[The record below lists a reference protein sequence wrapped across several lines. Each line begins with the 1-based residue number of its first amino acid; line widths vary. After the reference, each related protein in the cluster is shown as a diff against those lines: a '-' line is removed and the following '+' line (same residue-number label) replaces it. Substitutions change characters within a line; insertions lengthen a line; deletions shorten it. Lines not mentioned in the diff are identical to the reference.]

1 MYSRIAGI
9 IACPSC
15 AGELQLGEQ
24 QVVCSG
30 CGNKYPVIEGTPILT
45 PNPNADPRTYLC
57 EVVSRHPYAP
67 GSLALIE
74 KHRNGL
80 LLDLGAGGKDARF
93 DNVIQLDIFKFMCTD
108 IVASADALPFKD
120 GVFDGV
126 ISQAVF
132 EHLKYPDSV
141 VKEIWRVCKP
151 GAEIKIDTAFLQPEH
166 GYPDHYF
173 NATQS
178 GLRHW
183 FRDFDFKWE
192 GVEDYQHPMH
202 SLSWFLGSYID
213 GLPGNLRDVLR
224 STSVGDLLEGILAYG
239 DGRNISPALIEAL
252 TGIDAAKRRELAAG
266 VSVLVEKNPDKIPS
280 GAGGGVGFSVLTL
293 ESRVS
298 ELKEEL
304 DVLKPLYLEQQH
316 MLAVKRM
323 VVESVDQELYWISKE
338 LGEAK
343 ARIAVQN
350 GDIEV
355 FQRDQRMFETEI
367 DRLREQV
374 AERDVR
380 IQGKEGQLSEQHK
393 SIVSLSWELQR
404 ANGELQ
410 HTSEELQRH
419 RAQLKNNVTEL
430 DAIRSDLHKANLEL
444 LAGRAELQATHAEL
458 ERVRLELH
466 YARKPHRIAARI
478 VGVVPGLKPLL
489 RFVLR
494 KLGVL
499 QTPPSPK

>member
-9 IACPSC
+9 IACPAC
-15 AGELQLGEQ
+15 AGELLLGEQ
-24 QVVCSG
+24 QVLCAD

-57 EVVSRHPYAP
+57 EVASRHPYAP

-74 KHRNGL
+74 KHHDGL

-132 EHLKYPDSV
+132 EHLKYPDAV

-183 FRDFDFKWE
+183 FRDFDLKWE

-202 SLSWFLGSYID
+202 SLSWFLGSYVD
-213 GLPGNLRDVLR
+213 GLPGNLREVLR
-224 STSVGDLLEGILAYG
+224 ATAVGDLLDGILAYG
-239 DGRNISPALIEAL
+239 EGRNTAPALIEAL

-266 VSVLVEKNPDKIPS
+266 VSVLVEKNPEKVPA
-280 GAGGGVGFSVLTL
+280 GAAGSVGFGVLTL
-293 ESRVS
+293 ESRVA

-304 DVLKPLYLEQQH
+304 GVLKPLYLEQQH
-316 MLAVKRM
+316 LLAVKRM

-338 LGEAK
+338 LGA
-343 ARIAVQN
+343 AN
-350 GDIEV
+350 GRVAELNGHVEI
-355 FQRDQRMFETEI
+355 FQRDKLMFETEI
-367 DRLREQV
+367 DRLRV
-374 AERDVR
+374 
-380 IQGKEGQLSEQHK
+380 QLSEREQRLAEKDRQFTEQHE
-393 SIVSLSWELQR
+393 SIVSLSTQVVSLSTQLHHAHR
-404 ANGELQ
+404 L
-410 HTSEELQRH
+410 H
-419 RAQLKNNVTEL
+419 RA
-430 DAIRSDLHKANLEL
+430 
-444 LAGRAELQATHAEL
+444 G
-458 ERVRLELH
+458 
-466 YARKPHRIAARI
+466 ARI
-478 VGVVPGLKPLL
+478 LGVIPGLRPLV
-489 RFVLR
+489 RFTLR
-494 KLGVL
+494 KLGFL
-499 QTPPSPK
+499 QAPPSK

>member
-1 MYSRIAGI
+1 MFIRAGSTGTELFIEPLYRMSMGLLRLISYMYSRIAGI

-15 AGELQLGEQ
+15 AGELVLGEQ

-74 KHRNGL
+74 KHRGGL

-132 EHLKYPDSV
+132 EHLKYPDAV

-183 FRDFDFKWE
+183 FRDFDLKWE

-202 SLSWFLGSYID
+202 SLSWFLGSYVD
-213 GLPGNLRDVLR
+213 GLPGNLREVLR
-224 STSVGDLLEGILAYG
+224 TTSVGDLLDGILAYG
-239 DGRNISPALIEAL
+239 EGRNISPALIEAL

-266 VSVLVEKNPDKIPS
+266 VSVLVEKNPEKVPA
-280 GAGGGVGFSVLTL
+280 GAAGAVGFGVLTL
-293 ESRVS
+293 ESRVA
-298 ELKEEL
+298 ELKDTL
-304 DVLKPLYLEQQH
+304 RVLKPLYLEQQH
-316 MLAVKRM
+316 LLAVKRM

-338 LGEAK
+338 LGAANTRVAEL
-343 ARIAVQN
+343 N
-350 GDIEV
+350 GHVEV

-367 DRLREQV
+367 DRLRAQLV
-374 AERDVR
+374 ERDALLA
-380 IQGKEGQLSEQHK
+380 GKEAQLSEQHK
-393 SIVSLSWELQR
+393 SIVSLSLEQQRLSVELYHAYMLRR
-404 ANGELQ
+404 A
-410 HTSEELQRH
+410 
-419 RAQLKNNVTEL
+419 
-430 DAIRSDLHKANLEL
+430 
-444 LAGRAELQATHAEL
+444 
-458 ERVRLELH
+458 
-466 YARKPHRIAARI
+466 AARI
-478 VGVVPGLKPLL
+478 LGVVPGLKP
-489 RFVLR
+489 FVRSALR
-494 KLGVL
+494 KLGFL
-499 QTPPSPK
+499 QTPSSKK